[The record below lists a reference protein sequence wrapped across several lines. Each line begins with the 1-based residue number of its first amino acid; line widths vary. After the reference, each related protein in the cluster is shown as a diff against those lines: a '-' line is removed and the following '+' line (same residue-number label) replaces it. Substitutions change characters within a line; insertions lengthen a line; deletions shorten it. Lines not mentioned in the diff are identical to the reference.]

1 MVHERKHKDV
11 ARGRVYRIY
20 DLREPSVA
28 LYVGSTVGPVNFR
41 FCNHMMHIRCK
52 KSRIKNEMYMYM
64 YILQEGPDNFHWELL
79 QQLDKTTR
87 TTLRI
92 AEQGHMDRLKP
103 RFNKLRAYRTDEQR
117 KRQLREFAL
126 RRKTC
131 ACGSVVA
138 YGVYARHKRTKKHQ
152 RYVTLQLEHLRI

>member
-52 KSRIKNEMYMYM
+52 KSRIKNKMYM

-103 RFNKLRAYRTDEQR
+103 KNSAHTGRTNSERDN
-117 KRQLREFAL
+117 
-126 RRKTC
+126 
-131 ACGSVVA
+131 CGSLPLEE
-138 YGVYARHKRTKKHQ
+138 KRAHAVRWLLTGSMRGTREPKNTKGTSHFN
-152 RYVTLQLEHLRI
+152 

>member
-11 ARGRVYRIY
+11 ERGRVYRIY
-20 DLREPSVA
+20 DLREPGVA
-28 LYVGSTVGPVNFR
+28 LYVGSTTVPVNFR

-52 KSRIKNEMYMYM
+52 KSRIKNEMYMY
-64 YILQEGPDNFHWELL
+64 ILQEGPDNFHWELL
-79 QQLDKTTR
+79 QELDKTTSVL
-87 TTLRI
+87 LRI
-92 AEQGHMDRLKP
+92 AEQGHMDRLTP

-117 KRQLREFAL
+117 RRQLREFAL

-152 RYVTLQLEHLRI
+152 MYVALQKLEHLRI